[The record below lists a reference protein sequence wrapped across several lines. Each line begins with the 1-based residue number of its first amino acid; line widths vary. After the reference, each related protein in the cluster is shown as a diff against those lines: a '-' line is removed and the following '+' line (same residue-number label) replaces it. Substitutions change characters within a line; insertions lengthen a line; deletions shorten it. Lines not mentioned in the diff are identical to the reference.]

1 MREALKHVSITS
13 SVVKLVIP
21 MTISVSIL
29 SEILVWVAD
38 VLKGGKVVTGGGV
51 VVRSEGMVGKTV
63 TDSADSTGLVLS
75 VGDSSSVVSDRG
87 DSIDGATAVEILAV
101 VVISADVT
109 VVVVLLVEVTVVGAA
124 WVMVVV
130 VVVVVGVV
138 VVDGDDVVS
147 SVVLVCEI
155 VSRCDVWHEKRV
167 VSSKGRRSCTSR
179 ENQVSGFCLRRE
191 TFAAQSVQHTLEHT
205 SARTEYTV
213 CENTGQRQNTQLPTS
228 CSKLF
233 KRNDSPASGMAKWRM
248 RSAEVGILTELWY
261 PERKR

>member
-1 MREALKHVSITS
+1 M
-13 SVVKLVIP
+13 
-21 MTISVSIL
+21 
-29 SEILVWVAD
+29 
-38 VLKGGKVVTGGGV
+38 VTGGGV

-63 TDSADSTGLVLS
+63 TGSADSTGLVLS

-101 VVISADVT
+101 VVISANVT
-109 VVVVLLVEVTVVGAA
+109 IVVVLLVEVTVVGAA
-124 WVMVVV
+124 WVVVVV
-130 VVVVVGVV
+130 VVVVVGMVV

-167 VSSKGRRSCTSR
+167 VSYVRRDEEVVQVERTKYQAFVCGERLSR
-179 ENQVSGFCLRRE
+179 P
-191 TFAAQSVQHTLEHT
+191 QSVQHTLEHT
-205 SARTEYTV
+205 SARAEYTV
-213 CENTGQRQNTQLPTS
+213 CENRGQRQNTQLPTS

-248 RSAEVGILTELWY
+248 RSAEIGILTEPWY
-261 PERKR
+261 SERKR